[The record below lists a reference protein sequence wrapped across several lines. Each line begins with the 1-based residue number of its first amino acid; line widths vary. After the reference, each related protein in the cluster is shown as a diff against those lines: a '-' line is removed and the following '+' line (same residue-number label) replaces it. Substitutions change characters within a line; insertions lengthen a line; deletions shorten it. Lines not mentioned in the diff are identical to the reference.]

1 MAVDEEARKDGGP
14 SKLPSE
20 GTELQR
26 AFKGRQVAMFA
37 IACSMGTGLVIGSGT
52 ALTRGGPGFFLISY
66 ILIGICV
73 FFVMTAMGEM
83 ATYIPMS
90 KGFSGYAG
98 RYAHPALGFA
108 TGWNYFFAYIIGAP
122 TNLTAAGLIVR
133 YWRPDLNV
141 AIWITVFGLVIIL
154 VNVLNVNTFGESEFV
169 LSCIKLT
176 ILTMLILCC
185 FIISAGGSPSG
196 ETIGFTYWHTPGAF
210 GQYLLPGGKGY
221 LLGWWACMLQ
231 ACFTYVGTEVVG
243 MTFGETQDPRT
254 NIPFAIRQTFWRIL
268 GFYVVGAWSLTMA
281 VPYTD
286 ARLVGATQQ
295 STSAAASPF
304 VVAISLAGI
313 KVLPDIVNAGLLV
326 FVLSASGSDIY
337 CASRSIYGLAMDGQ
351 APQIFARTLGNG
363 IPVWGVAVAA
373 LFVLLGYMNA
383 AREAATVF
391 NYFVSLST
399 IFSLLNWFSI
409 LVSYLNFR
417 RGLRAQGISLEEGK
431 SYRGV
436 LQPYGAYYAL
446 FITVLVIIFSGYDAF
461 IPNFQADIFILRYIG
476 LVVYVGNFVFWRFYK
491 KTRCVRPS
499 EMDLTTGL
507 EDGVLEGVSCSPAA
521 TSSEKDEY
529 SGQDAEHPVVATID
543 ENGKAM

>member
-1 MAVDEEARKDGGP
+1 MGTDEEARKYDTTP
-14 SKLPSE
+14 PTK
-20 GTELQR
+20 GTELRR

-52 ALTRGGPGFFLISY
+52 ALTHGGPGFLLISY
-66 ILIGICV
+66 MLIGICV
-73 FFVMTAMGEM
+73 LFVMTALGEM
-83 ATYIPMS
+83 AAYIPMS
-90 KGFSGYAG
+90 KGFSGYAS

-108 TGWNYFFAYIIGAP
+108 TGWNYFFAYIIATP
-122 TNLTAAGLIVR
+122 TNLTAAGLIVH

-141 AIWITVFGLVIIL
+141 AIWITVFGLAIIL
-154 VNVLNVNTFGESEFV
+154 VNVLNVNTFGESEFI
-169 LSCIKLT
+169 LSCIKLV
-176 ILTMLILCC
+176 IVTMLILCC

-196 ETIGFTYWHTPGAF
+196 KTIGFSYWHDPGAF
-210 GQYLLPGGKGY
+210 GQYLLPGAKGY
-221 LLGWWACMLQ
+221 LVGWWSCMVQ
-231 ACFTYVGTEVVG
+231 ACFAYVGTEVVG
-243 MTFGETQDPRT
+243 MTFGEAQDPRKT
-254 NIPFAIRQTFWRIL
+254 IPFAIRQTFWRIL
-268 GFYVVGAWSLTMA
+268 GFYIIGVWSLTMA

-286 ARLVGATQQ
+286 ARLVGATQA

-351 APQIFARTLGNG
+351 APRIFARTLGNG
-363 IPVWGVAVAA
+363 IPVWGVAVAS
-373 LFVLLGYMNA
+373 LFCLLGYMNA
-383 AREAATVF
+383 VKSASTVF

-399 IFSLLNWFSI
+399 IFAVLNWFSI

-417 RGLRAQGISLEEGK
+417 RGLSAQGISLKGR
-431 SYRGV
+431 SYTGF

-446 FITVLVIIFSGYDAF
+446 LITVLVIIFSGYDAF

-476 LVVYVGNFVFWRFYK
+476 LLVYVGNFVFWRFWK
-491 KTRCVRPS
+491 KTRGVSPK

-507 EDGVLEGVSCSPAA
+507 EDEFLEGVP
-521 TSSEKDEY
+521 SSVT
-529 SGQDAEHPVVATID
+529 DAEKNSSTEGPTGHPTVVTLD
-543 ENGKAM
+543 ENGKAI